1 VDIVGGTV
9 RRADIHQHFWPEG
22 LLSSLARRTAAPRLR
37 RDWTLELPG
46 EAPSAVDPRDHDPG
60 ERAALAAADGLQRV
74 LIAPSSPLGLESLP
88 EAAAL
93 LDAFH
98 AGVLELGPP
107 FELWA
112 GLVLADPSPRRVDAL
127 LDLGAVGLCLPA
139 GVLAT
144 RAGLERLGPALERL
158 AARGAPVLVH
168 PGPASAPLDAPPWWP
183 ALTGYVAEMAAAW
196 HAWAAW
202 GRAAHPSLRVVFAM
216 LAGLAPLHAER
227 LAARSGPSA
236 AVHDAL
242 SAFDT
247 SSYGPRALDAMLRV
261 VGVDRLLYGSD
272 RPVVAPA
279 GLAALGAAA
288 EHALTVANPERF
300 VREPAWAS

>member
-1 VDIVGGTV
+1 V

-22 LLSSLARRTAAPRLR
+22 LLSSLARRTGLPRLR
-37 RDWTLELPG
+37 HGILELPG
-46 EAPSAVDPRDHDPG
+46 EPPSPFDPRDHDPS

-88 EAAAL
+88 DAEAL

-112 GLVLADPSPRRVDAL
+112 GLVLADPTPERVDAL
-127 LDLGAVGLCLPA
+127 LDAGAAGLCLPA
-139 GVLAT
+139 GALASE
-144 RAGLERLGPALERL
+144 AGLLALGPALERL
-158 AARGAPVLVH
+158 AARGTPLLVH
-168 PGPASAPLDAPPWWP
+168 PGPASAPDAPAWWP
-183 ALTGYVAEMAAAW
+183 ALNGYVAEMAAAW

-202 GRAAHPSLRVVFAM
+202 GTVQHPSLRVVFAM

-227 LAARSGPSA
+227 LAARGGPA
-236 AVHDAL
+236 GAVDDPL
-242 SAFDT
+242 TAFDT
-247 SSYGPRALDAMLRV
+247 SSYGPRAVDAMLRA

-272 RPVVAPA
+272 RPVVAPRS
-279 GLAALGAAA
+279 LASLGPAAA
-288 EHALTVANPERF
+288 HAIASVNHEHF
-300 VREPAWAS
+300 VPAPAWAS